1 MLVAHFICLSFADEA
16 TVAIADSTNDGL
28 SWGGFAP
35 VLALPDPGC
44 KGGIAAWPA
53 KKALL
58 FTNDATT
65 HGRVNVTLRV
75 STGEWAAAVAV

>member
-1 MLVAHFICLSFADEA
+1 M
-16 TVAIADSTNDGL
+16 
-28 SWGGFAP
+28 
-35 VLALPDPGC
+35 LALPDPGC